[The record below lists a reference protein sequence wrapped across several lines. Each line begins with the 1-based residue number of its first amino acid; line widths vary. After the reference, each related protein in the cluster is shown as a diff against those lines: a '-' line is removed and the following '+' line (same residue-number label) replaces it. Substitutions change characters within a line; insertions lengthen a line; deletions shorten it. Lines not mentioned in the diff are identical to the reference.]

1 MILLGIS
8 NSGNIHYGNY
18 LSIIQP
24 AINLKKKIFFIADLH
39 SKCKNL
45 NYSKLIK
52 NKIIFISIYISFFKK
67 IYFYQS
73 YNNFFLNFFWLL
85 LCLFKKKKIK
95 FFHHYKKNNKLS
107 IAQYCYPLLMIA
119 DIYSF
124 NNKYIFVGIDQIQH
138 IELYK
143 KIIEKINFIIG
154 KRIFLTN
161 KFIINN
167 KILYSYNKKKMSK
180 TNKNELFIFSNFLEI
195 LFFLKKFKQT
205 KKIKKSL
212 LSFSYNIINN
222 IFIKKIFFNNNNKI
236 FIIKITEMIYFKFL
250 PYKKKFLNKL
260 KNNEKLIK
268 KINFNNNYINNIIF
282 NNVYNLNKYIN
293 L

>member
-8 NSGNIHYGNY
+8 NSGYLHFGNY
-18 LSIIQP
+18 LSIIKP
-24 AINLKKKIFFIADLH
+24 TINLKKKIFLIADLH

-45 NYSKLIK
+45 KYSNLIK
-52 NKIIFISIYISFFKK
+52 YKIIFISIYISFFKK

-73 YNNFFLNFFWLL
+73 YNSIFLNFFWLL

-95 FFHHYKKNNKLS
+95 NFHYYKKKKNIT
-107 IAQYCYPLLMIA
+107 IAQYCYPLLMVS
-119 DIYSF
+119 DIYSL

-143 KIIEKINFIIG
+143 KIIKKINFIIG
-154 KRIFLTN
+154 KKIFLLN

-167 KILYSYNKKKMSK
+167 KILYSYDKKKMSK
-180 TNKNELFIFSNFLEI
+180 TNKNELFIFSNFLKI
-195 LFFLKKFKQT
+195 LFFFKKFQKT

-212 LSFSYNIINN
+212 LSFSYNIIENK
-222 IFIKKIFFNNNNKI
+222 FIKKIFFNNNNKL
-236 FIIKITEMIYFKFL
+236 FIIKITEIIYVYFL
-250 PYKKKFLNKL
+250 PFRKKFLNKI
-260 KNNEKLIK
+260 KNNEKMIK
-268 KINFNNNYINNIIF
+268 KINFNNKYINNIIY
-282 NNVYNLNKYIN
+282 NNIYNLNKNIN

>member
-8 NSGNIHYGNY
+8 NSGYMHFGNY

-24 AINLKKKIFFIADLH
+24 TINLKKKIFFIADLH

-73 YNNFFLNFFWLL
+73 YNSFFLNFFWLL
-85 LCLFKKKKIK
+85 LCLFKKKKIN
-95 FFHHYKKNNKLS
+95 FFHYYKKNNKLT
-107 IAQYCYPLLMIA
+107 IAQYCYPLLMVT

-143 KIIEKINFIIG
+143 KIIKKINFIIG
-154 KRIFLTN
+154 KKIFFLN

-167 KILYSYNKKKMSK
+167 KILYSYDKKKMSK
-180 TNKNELFIFSNFLEI
+180 TNKNELFIFSNFLKI
-195 LFFLKKFKQT
+195 LFFLKKFKKT

-236 FIIKITEMIYFKFL
+236 FIIKITEIIYFQFL

-260 KNNEKLIK
+260 KNNEKFIK

-282 NNVYNLNKYIN
+282 NNIFNLNKYIN